1 MSNQAVGFQKD
12 KRNLQTKHLLLTPP
26 QSLSHLPNSAPW
38 VNFVFCGEDLQGGL
52 SWQKGLVTAD
62 FSFT

>member
-38 VNFVFCGEDLQGGL
+38 VNFVFCGEDPQGGL
-52 SWQKGLVTAD
+52 S
-62 FSFT
+62 